1 MTGGS
6 RQPVIAALAAS
17 SHPVPTI
24 AVTVIG
30 AVLATAVGLDPAR
43 ILLVAA
49 TILTNQLSIGLSNDW
64 LDAQRD
70 RENGRRD
77 KPLARGDVS
86 LAVVRISAIS
96 AGSVSIAL
104 GFIVS
109 TGSGI
114 ANLIFVLSG
123 WLYNAGL
130 KSSVA
135 ATAMYAIGFGA
146 LPAIATFALPTPS
159 APAAWAIALGALL
172 GVAAHF
178 ANVIP
183 DLEDDRRNGIRALPH
198 MLGARGA
205 GVVTFAVLATAS
217 VVALI
222 APRGSPS
229 LWQWLGGGAGL
240 AIAAAGIGL
249 VLTRPPSRT
258 LFRLII
264 AAALID
270 VAVLAAAG
278 DRILA

>member
-1 MTGGS
+1 MTGAT
-6 RQPVIAALAAS
+6 RRPVIAALAAS
-17 SHPVPTI
+17 SHPGPTV

-30 AVLATAVGLDPAR
+30 VVLATAVGLDPAR

-64 LDAQRD
+64 LDAGRD
-70 RENGRRD
+70 REVGRRD

-86 LAVVRISAIS
+86 LAVVRTSAI
-96 AGSVSIAL
+96 AAASVSIAL
-104 GFIVS
+104 GFIVGP
-109 TGSGI
+109 GSGI
-114 ANLIFVLSG
+114 ANVIFVASG
-123 WLYNAGL
+123 WLYNIGL
-130 KSSVA
+130 KSSIA
-135 ATAMYAIGFGA
+135 STALYAIGFGA

-159 APAAWAIALGALL
+159 APAAWAATLGALL

-178 ANVIP
+178 ANVMP
-183 DLEDDRRNGIRALPH
+183 DLEDDRRTGIRALPH

-217 VVALI
+217 VVALL

-229 LWQWLGGGAGL
+229 LWQWLGAGAGL
-240 AIAAAGIGL
+240 AITAAGIGL

-264 AAALID
+264 TAALIN